1 MMKKKTG
8 TFERLRSSVLF
19 KVLDT
24 VALCVLL
31 WCICLGAYALM
42 TSGRD
47 TTLSSAYGDELA
59 RDGQNLFLSER
70 NSETFDEEELVLRAK
85 NAYSKDSSNARIKIT
100 RHDADGEELLVD
112 TFGGEE
118 LLLEKNQVFGLD
130 GEGNLSL
137 ERVSSEEEAG
147 KALEVDNLSSVYLVH
162 LGLVKELRV
171 HDAFWNIRLWNK
183 ILAPV
188 LTAPVLFLALSLTLF
203 SLMLVLA
210 LISAGHQKGR
220 EGIALYGTD
229 QVPVEIAVLLL
240 FFAELVL
247 AILLG
252 RASSLPGQV
261 IERFG
266 AAFLIFLVMCLLFFV
281 FLLSLTRRIKA
292 GRLAAT
298 SLLVKLWQ
306 FLSSSGK
313 RLPYHVVTAFLCVVF
328 LLSNFHLLP
337 GAVLLILF
345 AVLLYHLFQEAVLE
359 RQIDALEKGD
369 LSAEI
374 PEKTLRFM
382 AGNEKISAFRLN
394 NLAEG
399 TKKAVE
405 RSTKAERLR
414 YELITNV
421 SHDIRTPLTSI
432 ISYVDLL
439 GKEGDETKKQ
449 EYLEVLARQA
459 ERLKN
464 LTEDVLESSKAGSG
478 SMEVN
483 LAKVDVKEILDQSVA
498 EYEDRLQKAD
508 LTVLVNA
515 DDCPAVCA
523 DGRLLWRVLRNLLSN
538 AAKYSMPGTRVYL
551 DAAESDHGMV
561 RITVRN
567 ISRDPLHV
575 PADELMERFVRGDAA
590 RHTEGSGLGL
600 DIASSL
606 TKLMHGTFQITIDG
620 DLFRADICLPVA
632 EDTPAKDCG

>member
-1 MMKKKTG
+1 MRKEKKG
-8 TFERLRSSVLF
+8 TFERLRSGILF

-42 TSGRD
+42 TAGRD
-47 TTLSSAYGDELA
+47 TTLFPEYQNELA
-59 RDGQNLFLSER
+59 RDGQNLFLSET
-70 NSETFDEEELVLRAK
+70 NSGSFDEEELILRAR
-85 NAYSKDSSNARIKIT
+85 NAFSKDSSNARIRIT
-100 RHDADGEELLVD
+100 RLDANGEKLLVD
-112 TFGGEE
+112 TFNGEE
-118 LLLEKNQVFGLD
+118 LLLEKDQAFGLD
-130 GEGNLSL
+130 GEGDLSL
-137 ERVSSEEEAG
+137 ERVSSKEEA
-147 KALEVDNLSSVYLVH
+147 KQALPAEGLSAVYLVH
-162 LGLVKELRV
+162 LGLVRELQI
-171 HDAFWNIRLWNK
+171 HDAFRNIRFWNEV
-183 ILAPV
+183 LAPV
-188 LTAPVLFLALSLTLF
+188 RTAPVLFMAVSLTLF
-203 SLMLVLA
+203 SLALVLA
-210 LISAGHQKGR
+210 LFSAGHRRGR
-220 EGIALYGTD
+220 DGITLYGID
-229 QVPVEIAVLLL
+229 RVPVEIAVLLL
-240 FFAELVL
+240 LFAELVL

-252 RASSLPGQV
+252 QAVNLSGQV
-261 IERFG
+261 IERFC
-266 AAFLIFLVMCLLFFV
+266 AAYLIFLVMCLLLFV

-306 FLSSSGK
+306 FLGSSGK
-313 RLPYHVVTAFLCVVF
+313 RTPYCVFTAFLCVIFF
-328 LLSNFHLLP
+328 LAIFHLLP

-345 AVLLYHLFQEAVLE
+345 AVLLYHLFQETVLE
-359 RQIDALEKGD
+359 RQIDALEAGD
-369 LSAEI
+369 LSAKI

-382 AGNEKISAFRLN
+382 AGNGKISAVRLN
-394 NLAEG
+394 SLAEG
-399 TKKAVE
+399 TKKAVDE
-405 RSTKAERLR
+405 RTKAERLR

-439 GKEGDETKKQ
+439 GKETDEAKKQ
-449 EYLEVLARQA
+449 EYLAVLSRQA
-459 ERLKN
+459 QRLKN

-478 SMEVN
+478 SMEVD
-483 LAKVDVKEILDQSVA
+483 LQRVEVKEILDQAVA
-498 EYEDRLQKAD
+498 EYEERLQKAD

-515 DDCPAVCA
+515 DKCPAVRA

-551 DAAESDHGMV
+551 DAAPSDQSMV

-567 ISRDPLHV
+567 ISKEPLHI

-620 DLFRADICLPVA
+620 DLFRADICLPAV
-632 EDTPAKDCG
+632 EDTPATD